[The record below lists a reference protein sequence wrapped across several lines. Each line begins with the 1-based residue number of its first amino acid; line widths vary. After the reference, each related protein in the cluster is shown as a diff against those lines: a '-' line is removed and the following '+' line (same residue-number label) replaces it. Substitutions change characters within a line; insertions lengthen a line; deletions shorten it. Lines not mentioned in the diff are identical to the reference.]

1 MKKVLA
7 ILLLIETVVGLFGGS
22 AIYANFSDVAESS
35 GNVFTAGM
43 WVVCGEL
50 VDFIV
55 PENVVQGQT
64 ADFSVIFHN
73 CGNVTTYAIA
83 NVQIR
88 RGETGENITL
98 MQTSLT
104 LVEADQ
110 TVTFQLQ
117 WDTTGYEPGN
127 YRAIAWVEYDSH
139 TTDPVDPT
147 KFHVTNEKAADINML
162 EP

>member
-7 ILLLIETVVGLFGGS
+7 ILLLIETVVGLYAGS

-35 GNVFTAGM
+35 GNVFTAGT

-64 ADFSVIFHN
+64 ASFSVIFHN
-73 CGNVTTYAIA
+73 CGDIATYAIA

-88 RGETGENITL
+88 RGETGENMEL
-98 MQTSLT
+98 MHTSPI
-104 LVEADQ
+104 LVSIGE
-110 TVTFQLQ
+110 TVPFELL
-117 WDTTGYEPGN
+117 WDTTGYKPGN

>member
-1 MKKVLA
+1 MKKILA
-7 ILLLIETVVGLFGGS
+7 ILLLAETVVGLYAGS

-35 GNVFTAGM
+35 GNVFTAGT

-50 VDFIV
+50 MDFIV
-55 PENVVQGQT
+55 PDNVVQGQT
-64 ADFSVIFHN
+64 ADFSVIFDN
-73 CGNVTTYAIA
+73 CGDIPVYATA
-83 NVQIR
+83 YVQIR

-127 YRAIAWVEYDSH
+127 YRAIAWIEYDSQI
-139 TTDPVDPT
+139 TDPVDPT

>member
-7 ILLLIETVVGLFGGS
+7 ILLLIETVVGLFAGS
-22 AIYANFSDVAESS
+22 AIYANFSDVDDSS

-73 CGNVTTYAIA
+73 CGDIPVYATA
-83 NVQIR
+83 YVQIR
-88 RGETGENITL
+88 RGETGEIMEL
-98 MQTSLT
+98 MHTSPI
-104 LVEADQ
+104 LVSISE
-110 TVTFQLQ
+110 TVPFELL
-117 WDTTGYEPGN
+117 WDTTGYKPGN

-147 KFHVTNEKAADINML
+147 KFHVTSEKAADINML